1 MMPFPSLIRYCRL
14 VTNSAPVEGQATHIF
29 TLPNGLLEQV
39 KDMLALFD
47 VVSNIQCNVYE
58 RST

>member
-39 KDMLALFD
+39 KDMFK
-47 VVSNIQCNVYE
+47 
-58 RST
+58 